1 MLKSFETR
9 VLTAHDAQN
18 RLLVV
23 HWNPLSERIEL
34 LCRDEFGRWLRPEV
48 IVDATEGQ
56 PVVVR
61 PDPLHIVL
69 ARYSAGLA
77 CYQLLLAT
85 RKASAPALA
94 ENVLSDP
101 PEADAVPYFGRW
113 DMHIIAEDILPG
125 RIAAAQSGPDI
136 HLVYR
141 GQRKGGPVLWYAHV
155 VPGAAY
161 ELPSPLTSYSKCAD
175 FTLAFDAAGT
185 ICVTLAPLVRGTPF
199 FYKRPGS
206 PWDEEFPLGR

>member
-9 VLTAHDAQN
+9 VLTAHDAQG
-18 RLLVV
+18 RLSVV
-23 HWNPLSERIEL
+23 HYSPISERIEL

-48 IVDATEGQ
+48 ICDATEGE
-56 PVVVR
+56 PVVLR

-69 ARYSAGLA
+69 ARYAAGLA

-85 RKASAPALA
+85 RKANSPALA
-94 ENVLSDP
+94 ENVLPDP
-101 PEADAVPYFGRW
+101 SEADAVPYFGRW
-113 DMHIIAEDILPG
+113 DMHIIAEDIRPG
-125 RIAAAQSGPDI
+125 RIAAAQRGPDI

-141 GQRKGGPVLWYAHV
+141 GRREGGPVLCYAHV

-161 ELPSPLTSYSKCAD
+161 EPPVLLTSYSKCED
-175 FTLAFDAAGT
+175 FTLAVDAAGT

-206 PWDEEFPLGR
+206 GWDEEFPLGR